1 MKRIKYVL
9 LTAIM
14 GLFVVNMSMFAQIST
29 EFSDITIKQVSY
41 EDISKVTGTVVVNE
55 EDLLKTPMSS
65 GIVDWDDGY
74 VKVPI
79 GFSFEFNGEIYDNV
93 FINVN
98 GFITFGRMDN
108 GRLIEPPLL
117 MEATRTP
124 REAFFNDDPSYPVNV
139 IAPFWGDHYYR
150 EKNSNF
156 NGYLESEIAYLTKEV
171 DQNGHKV
178 FIIQWKN
185 ININYL
191 LDGEKIKSSVAN
203 FQLRIYQSVDLYSR
217 QGDIEFCYGQVGGNK
232 NSLDDRIIVKNSIVG
247 MKGYKK
253 AQGVEADFINALV
266 WDNEP
271 VDMMGE
277 ASTSKELTNQWT
289 PSGGTD
295 YRIRFQ
301 SYGRS
306 KEKLWWGD
314 GDVDFSKVQG
324 GRHHEYYNQQNR
336 WVTPNDVRVIM
347 NSMATG
353 VLLDPTIERA
363 AYHGDVNHNG
373 RYFYNK
379 DGNKVDITWKND
391 FYDDSLQNPITKE
404 ISNPRQQIYFQVTE
418 FDASVI
424 LAYLGARCPELPWL
438 LDSTLKNG
446 KLNANDNPATGLKIG
461 DVKKLNDNKYQFP
474 VFVNGNLSGPLGF
487 KFHVNGTIVD
497 MVGNEDLNVVVEHG
511 DNIAV
516 LSGSGEFN
524 DEEYLCLITVTLD
537 NSDIDITQVRFNDN
551 PHNNISVA
559 TTVNSG
565 NVVNGNVV
573 VTPNPVTNNATITI
587 NTENEAIYIVTVY
600 DMLGNKLA
608 ELYNGNLNQGT
619 NNISWNPELETGMYF
634 ISVEG
639 NNSTETVKVI
649 VK

>member
-1 MKRIKYVL
+1 MKKIKYVL
-9 LTAIM
+9 LTAIL
-14 GLFVVNMSMFAQIST
+14 GLFAANMNMFAQIST
-29 EFSDITIKQVSY
+29 EFSDIFIVQASY
-41 EDISKVTGTVVVNE
+41 EDISKMDGTVVVNE

-65 GIVDWDDGY
+65 GIVDWNDGY

-79 GFSFEFNGEIYDNV
+79 GFSFEFNGEVYDHV
-93 FINVN
+93 FVNVN
-98 GFITFGRMDN
+98 GFLTFGRMDN

-117 MEATRTP
+117 MEATQKP
-124 REAFFNDDPSYPVNV
+124 ADAFFNDDPSYPVNV

-171 DQNGHKV
+171 DALGHKV

-185 ININYL
+185 ININYM
-191 LDGEKIKSSVAN
+191 LDGEKIKSSVGN
-203 FQLRIYQSVDLYSR
+203 FQVRIYQSVDLYSR
-217 QGDIEFCYGQVGGNK
+217 QGDVEFCYGQVGGNK
-232 NSLDDRIIVKNSIVG
+232 NTQDDRIIVKNSVVG

-253 AQGVEADFINALV
+253 AQGVEADFVNALA
-266 WDNEP
+266 WDNDP

-277 ASTSKELTNQWT
+277 ASTTKELTNQWT

-295 YRIRFQ
+295 FRIRFQ

-314 GDVDFSKVQG
+314 GDVDFSKVEG
-324 GRHHEYYNQQNR
+324 GKHHQYYDYQNR

-347 NSMATG
+347 KSMATG

-379 DGNKVDITWKND
+379 DGNKVDITWKNS
-391 FYDDSLQNPITKE
+391 FFDDSLQNPITKE

-418 FDASVI
+418 YDAAII
-424 LAYLGARCPELPWL
+424 LAYIGARCPELPWL
-438 LDSTLKNG
+438 LDSIPAWG
-446 KLNANDNPATGLKIG
+446 KVNSIDNPATGLKIG
-461 DVKKLNDNKYQFP
+461 EIKKLNDNKYQFP
-474 VFVNGNLSGPLGF
+474 VFLNGNLNGPLSF

-497 MVGNEDLNVVVEHG
+497 MVGNENLNVVVENSE
-511 DNIAV
+511 NIAV

-524 DEEYLCLITVTLD
+524 EDEYLCMITV
-537 NSDIDITQVRFNDN
+537 NSDEANLELTDVRFNDN
-551 PHNNISVA
+551 THNNISLA
-559 TTVNSG
+559 TSVNSG
-565 NVVNGNVV
+565 NEVSGNVI
-573 VTPNPVTNNATITI
+573 VTPNPVANSATITI
-587 NTENEAIYIVTVY
+587 NTENEAKYIVTVY

-608 ELYNGNLNQGT
+608 ELYNGVLNQGI
-619 NNISWNPELETGMYF
+619 NNISWNPNLEAGMYF

-639 NNSTETVKVI
+639 NNSTESIKVI

>member
-1 MKRIKYVL
+1 MKKLKYVL

-14 GLFVVNMSMFAQIST
+14 GLFVANMSMFAQIST
-29 EFSDITIKQVSY
+29 EFSDITIKQASY
-41 EDISKVTGTVVVNE
+41 EDISKVIGTVVVNE
-55 EDLLKTPMSS
+55 DDLLKTPMSS

-74 VKVPI
+74 VKIPI
-79 GFSFEFNGEIYDNV
+79 GFSFEFNGEVYDHAFV
-93 FINVN
+93 NVN

-124 REAFFNDDPSYPVNV
+124 NEAFFNDDPSYPVNV

-156 NGYLESEIAYLTKEV
+156 NGYLESEISYLTKDFDAE
-171 DQNGHKV
+171 GHKV
-178 FIIQWKN
+178 LIIQWKN

-191 LDGEKIKSSVAN
+191 LNGEKIKSSVAN
-203 FQLRIYQSVDLYSR
+203 FQVRIYQSVDLYSR

-232 NSLDDRIIVKNSIVG
+232 NTTDDRIIVKNSIVG

-266 WDNEP
+266 WDNDP
-271 VDMMGE
+271 SNMMVA

-314 GDVDFSKVQG
+314 GDVDFSKVEG
-324 GRHHEYYNQQNR
+324 GKHHQYYNYQNR

-373 RYFYNK
+373 RYFFNK
-379 DGNKVDITWKND
+379 DGKKVDITWKNA

-418 FDASVI
+418 FDASLI
-424 LAYLGARCPELPWL
+424 LAYIGARCPELPWL

-446 KLNANDNPATGLKIG
+446 KVNVIDNPATGLKIG
-461 DVKKLNDNKYQFP
+461 EVKKLNDNKYQFP
-474 VFVNGNLSGPLGF
+474 VFVNGNLSGPIGF

-497 MVGNEDLNVVVEHG
+497 MVGNKDLNVMVEHG

-516 LSGSGEFN
+516 LSGSDEFN
-524 DEEYLCLITVTLD
+524 DEEYLCLITVTMD
-537 NSDIDITQVRFNDN
+537 NSNIDLTEVRFNDK
-551 PHNNISVA
+551 PHNNISLA

-565 NVVNGNVV
+565 NVVSGNVV
-573 VTPNPVTNNATITI
+573 VTPNPVTNNSTITI
-587 NTENEAIYIVTVY
+587 NTENEAIYVVTVY

-608 ELYNGNLNQGT
+608 ELYNGTLNQGT
-619 NNISWNPELETGMYF
+619 NNISWNPSLEAGMYF

>member
-124 REAFFNDDPSYPVNV
+124 IEAFFNDDPSYPVNV

-156 NGYLESEIAYLTKEV
+156 NGYLESEIAYLTREV

-314 GDVDFSKVQG
+314 GDVDFSKVEG
-324 GRHHEYYNQQNR
+324 GRHHDYYNQQNR

>member
-124 REAFFNDDPSYPVNV
+124 IEAFFNDDPSYPVNV

-156 NGYLESEIAYLTKEV
+156 NGYLESEIAYLTREV

-271 VDMMGE
+271 VDMMGA

-295 YRIRFQ
+295 YRIRFN
-301 SYGRS
+301 SFGRS

-314 GDVDFSKVQG
+314 GDVDFSKVEG
-324 GRHHEYYNQQNR
+324 GKHHEYYNQQNR

-418 FDASVI
+418 FDASII
-424 LAYLGARCPELPWL
+424 LAYIGARCPELPWL

-461 DVKKLNDNKYQFP
+461 EVKKLNDNKYQFP
-474 VFVNGNLSGPLGF
+474 VFVNGYLSGPLGF

-619 NNISWNPELETGMYF
+619 NNISWNPNLETGMYF

>member
-1 MKRIKYVL
+1 MRKIKFVL
-9 LTAIM
+9 LTAIL
-14 GLFVVNMSMFAQIST
+14 GLFVTNVNMFAQIST
-29 EFSDITIKQVSY
+29 EFSNIFIVTASY
-41 EDISKVTGTVVVNE
+41 EDISNIKETVVVGDN
-55 EDLLKTPMSS
+55 DLLKTPMSS
-65 GIVDWDDGY
+65 GIVDQDDGY
-74 VKVPI
+74 AKIPI
-79 GFSFEFNGEIYDNV
+79 GFSFEFNGEVYDHL

-98 GFITFGRMDN
+98 GFVTFGRMDN

-124 REAFFNDDPSYPVNV
+124 IEAFFNDDPSYPVNV

-150 EKNSNF
+150 EANSNF
-156 NGYLESEIAYLTKEV
+156 NGYLPSEISYLTR
-171 DQNGHKV
+171 DADAQGHKV
-178 FIIQWKN
+178 LIIQWKN
-185 ININYL
+185 LNVNYML
-191 LDGEKIKSSVAN
+191 NGEKIKSSVAS
-203 FQLRIYQSVDLYSR
+203 FQVRIYQSVDLYSR
-217 QGDIEFCYGQVGGNK
+217 QGDVEFCYGSVGRNIY
-232 NSLDDRIIVKNSIVG
+232 STDDRIIVKNSIVG

-253 AQGVEADFINALV
+253 AQGVEADFINGLV
-266 WDNEP
+266 WDNAP
-271 VDMMGE
+271 VDMM
-277 ASTSKELTNQWT
+277 AAATTSKELTNEWT
-289 PSGGTD
+289 PSV
-295 YRIRFQ
+295 YNESRIRFQ

-314 GDVDFSKVQG
+314 GDVDFSKVVG
-324 GRHHEYYNQQNR
+324 GRHNQYYDYQNR

-353 VLLDPTIERA
+353 VALDPTIERA

-373 RYFYNK
+373 RYFFNTT
-379 DGNKVDITWKND
+379 GSKVDITWKNA
-391 FYDDSLQNPITKE
+391 FFDDSLANPITKE

-418 FDASVI
+418 YDAALI
-424 LAYLGARCPELPWL
+424 LAYIGARCPELPWL
-438 LDSTLKNG
+438 SDSLVKQGKINLLDNQ
-446 KLNANDNPATGLKIG
+446 ATGLKIG
-461 DVKKLNDNKYQFP
+461 EIKKINDNKYQFP
-474 VFVNGNLSGPLGF
+474 VFVNGSLSGPLSF

-497 MVGNEDLNVVVEHG
+497 MVGNENLNVVVEKG
-511 DNIAV
+511 ENIAV

-524 DEEYLCLITVTLD
+524 EDEYLCLITVTSD
-537 NSDIDITQVRFNDN
+537 NSDIELTQVRFNDQ
-551 PHNNISVA
+551 PHNNISLA

-565 NVVNGNVV
+565 NVVTGNVV
-573 VTPNPVTNNATITI
+573 VTPNPVANNATITI

-619 NNISWNPELETGMYF
+619 NNISWNPNLEAGMYF